1 MALLDEDNRIRV
13 FRTHPDA
20 KLPQRAHRTDAGM
33 DFFHCPHEGAAVR
46 IRPGE
51 SALLGTGVKVEVPQN
66 CMLQVMNKSGVAS
79 KRHLVTG
86 ACVVDEGYTGEIFVN
101 LHNVG
106 NTAQF
111 IEPGQKIAQGVFVR
125 IEKPIL
131 WEIENDNI
139 YGTQTERGS
148 GALGSTGDS

>member
-1 MALLDEDNRIRV
+1 MALLEENNRVRV
-13 FRTHPDA
+13 FCTSPDA

-33 DFFHCPHEGAAVR
+33 DFFFCPTDRDALR

-51 SALLGTGVKVEVPQN
+51 SALLGTGIKMEVPPG
-66 CMLQVMNKSGVAS
+66 CMLQIMNKSGVAS
-79 KRHLVTG
+79 KKHLVTG

-131 WEIENDNI
+131 WEIPHDNI
-139 YGTQTERGS
+139 YGTRTARGD
-148 GALGSTGDS
+148 GALGSTGDR